1 MAQDLFTFDLS
12 PSTLVQNVDNLLL
25 CSSSLSVS
33 QMATSLLLNH
43 LGHPEI
49 LCFPPKTQLCS
60 PTVVYLGVQF
70 SLRSKTLTSYRV

>member
-1 MAQDLFTFDLS
+1 MAHLFTFDLS
-12 PSTLVQNVDNLLL
+12 PSTLLQDVDNLLL
-25 CSSSLSVS
+25 WSSSLSVS
-33 QMATSLLLNH
+33 QLAIFASKPPR
-43 LGHPEI
+43 HPGI